1 MRTLTPVAP
10 AQLGAV
16 WSRVREPLLTL
27 SRGDGWIPED
37 IYCACVQGGATLYM
51 IGIDGAEVG
60 FVVLRS
66 INDFDGRRL
75 HIWVLHARS
84 DVDVMAEFSGE
95 LDNIGRSIN
104 AVRLTFGT
112 TRRGWEKVAP
122 KYDFSVRETVFQRL
136 IQPKLA
142 NSP

>member
-1 MRTLTPVAP
+1 MRTLIPIAST
-10 AQLGAV
+10 QLGAV

-37 IYCACVQGGATLYM
+37 IYCACMQGGATLYM
-51 IGIDGAEVG
+51 IDIDGAEAG
-60 FVVLRS
+60 FLVLRS

-84 DVDVMAEFSGE
+84 DVDVMAEFSTE
-95 LDNIGRSIN
+95 LDGIGRSIN
-104 AVRLTFGT
+104 AVRITFGT

-122 KYDFSVRETVFQRL
+122 RYHFSVRETVYQRE
-136 IQPKLA
+136 IT
-142 NSP
+142 S